1 MPSTDQRHFQRLA
14 LPLPVEVY
22 WQGNGHRAQIA
33 DLSLKGVMF
42 ELPDPHPDVDQL
54 TEAVANDQHP
64 VVSVVLLSDP
74 EHIELLHVDVQLLH
88 QNGNRF
94 GGEWV
99 NIEVDDLAN
108 LRQIMD
114 LNLGDDRRIE
124 RELSELWH

>member
-1 MPSTDQRHFQRLA
+1 MPGTDQRHFQRLS

-22 WQGNGHRAQIA
+22 WQENGHRAQIV

-42 ELPDPHPDVDQL
+42 ELPNPHPDVDQL
-54 TEAVANDQHP
+54 AAAVANAQHP
-64 VVSVVLLSDP
+64 VVTVVLLSDP

-88 QNGNRF
+88 QAQNRF